1 MIIKIIIFCL
11 LSYLFSGIPFAFVIS
26 KLFLKTDIR
35 KVGSGNVGATN
46 VYRIGGWKYGIPVF
60 ILDFLKGFIPT
71 LISVFYFDKN
81 LEISTIVAITT
92 VLGHMFTP
100 YLKFKG
106 GKGAATSFGSF
117 IVLFPFEILVCAIFF
132 LISVVTTRIVAVGTI
147 VSAFFLPIV
156 YFVMG
161 KLLNIT
167 FPFKKFSNIDFLLII
182 IVVIFIILKHKSNI
196 ERLIKGN
203 ENRI

>member
-1 MIIKIIIFCL
+1 MIVKVIIFCI
-11 LSYLFSGIPFAFVIS
+11 LSYLFSGIPFAFIVS
-26 KLFLKTDIR
+26 KLFLKIDIR

-46 VYRIGGWKYGIPVF
+46 VYRVGGWKYGVIVF

-81 LEISTIVAITT
+81 LEVSTIVAIST

-117 IVLFPFEILVCAIFF
+117 LVLFPLEILICAIFF
-132 LISVVTTRIVAVGTI
+132 LISVIVTRIVAVGTI
-147 VSAFFLPIV
+147 ISAFLFPVV

-161 KLLNIT
+161 KLLDIT
-167 FPFKKFSNIDFLLII
+167 FPFKKFSNIDFVLIL

>member
-11 LSYLFSGIPFAFVIS
+11 LSYLFSGIPFAFIIS

-46 VYRIGGWKYGIPVF
+46 VYRVGGWKYGIPVF

>member
-1 MIIKIIIFCL
+1 MIVKIIIFCL
-11 LSYLFSGIPFAFVIS
+11 LSYLFSGIPFAFIVS
-26 KLFLKTDIR
+26 KFFLKTDIR

-60 ILDFLKGFIPT
+60 VLDFMKGFIPT

-81 LEISTIVAITT
+81 LEISTIVAIST

-132 LISVVTTRIVAVGTI
+132 LISVITTRIVAVGTI
-147 VSAFFLPIV
+147 ISAFFFPIV

-182 IVVIFIILKHKSNI
+182 LVVAFIILKHKSNI

>member
-35 KVGSGNVGATN
+35 KVSSGNVGATN

>member
-1 MIIKIIIFCL
+1 MVVKVIVFCI
-11 LSYLFSGIPFAFVIS
+11 LSYFFSGIPFAFIIS

-35 KVGSGNVGATN
+35 KVGSGNIGATN
-46 VYRIGGWKYGIPVF
+46 VYRVGGWKFGVIVF

-71 LISVFYFDKN
+71 LISIYYFEKN
-81 LEISTIVAITT
+81 LEISTIVAIST

-100 YLKFKG
+100 YLRFKG

-117 IVLFPFEILVCAIFF
+117 LVLFPLEILICAIFF
-132 LISVVTTRIVAVGTI
+132 ILSVIVTRIVAVGTI
-147 VSAFFLPIV
+147 ISAILFPIV
-156 YFVMG
+156 YLIIG
-161 KLLNIT
+161 KFLNMN
-167 FPFKKFSNIDFLLII
+167 FPFNKFSKIDFVLIL

>member
-11 LSYLFSGIPFAFVIS
+11 LSYLFSGIPFAFIIS

>member
-35 KVGSGNVGATN
+35 KVSSGNVGATN
-46 VYRIGGWKYGIPVF
+46 VYRVGGWKYGIPVF

-117 IVLFPFEILVCAIFF
+117 IVLFPFEILICAIFF